1 MSRYISRSVIALVI
15 TMLSFSRTTG
25 RASHIGGG
33 DQNPSL
39 ETDASSI
46 AKWQDAKIGLTV
58 HWGPVALRGTE
69 IGWSRS
75 EREAGRGTELVGWS
89 FSEQV
94 PEPDYDSLYKEFNP
108 VLFNAQEWAQLLR
121 DSGFRYVTIVSKHH
135 DGFVMWDTKQTDYNI
150 MNSAFH
156 RDWLKEISDAC
167 RKQGIM
173 FGVYYSILDFY
184 QYDYAGGRQAGSTLN
199 RGGPG
204 FRLDREPDFERYVSY
219 MKAELKELIQD
230 YGIET
235 LVFDGNWDPCWTHER
250 GSDMYRYLRGLKD
263 TLLIS
268 NRVDAKQGDEEA
280 RALGYEKALW
290 VFYPKPWQPET
301 YAGDYLDREEYI
313 GGVAPYPFEAWIT
326 LGEQWAWRPNDRYKS
341 PEDCIRYLV
350 EAVGGG
356 GNFNLNVT
364 PMPDGRFEQR
374 QKDILLKIGAWLKAN
389 GESIYGTRGG
399 PFEPGLW
406 GAATWRGDKVYVHIL
421 SWPGETLRL
430 PPLDQAVKS
439 ARRLSGGDVQW
450 KQTAN
455 AVEIS
460 LPESQRD
467 PLDTII
473 ELTVGR

>member
-1 MSRYISRSVIALVI
+1 MSRYTSRSVIALI
-15 TMLSFSRTTG
+15 IIALSFSSTTA

-39 ETDASSI
+39 ETDARAI

-75 EREAGRGTELVGWS
+75 EPVALRGTELIGWS
-89 FSEQV
+89 SSEQV
-94 PEPDYDSLYKEFNP
+94 PAPDYDSLYKEFNP
-108 VLFNAQEWAQLLR
+108 VLFNAHEWAQLLK
-121 DSGFRYVTIVSKHH
+121 DSGFRYVTFVSKHH

-156 RDWLKEISDAC
+156 RDWLKDISDAC

-184 QYDYAGGRQAGSTLN
+184 QYDYAGGTEAGSTLN

-204 FRLDREPDFERYVSY
+204 FKLDRKPDFERYVSY
-219 MKAELKELIQD
+219 MKAELKELIQN
-230 YGIET
+230 YGIEN
-235 LVFDGNWDPCWTHER
+235 LLFDGNWDPCWTHDR
-250 GSDMYRYLRGLKD
+250 GSDLYRYLRGLKN

-268 NRVDAKQGDEEA
+268 NRVDAKEGDEEA
-280 RALGYEKALW
+280 EAMGYEKALW
-290 VFYPKPWQPET
+290 VFYSKPWKEET
-301 YAGDYLDREEYI
+301 YAGDYLEREEYI
-313 GGVAPYPFEAWIT
+313 GGPAPYPWEAWIT
-326 LGEQWAWRPNDRYKS
+326 LGEQWAWRPNDKYKS

-350 EAVGGG
+350 ETVGGG

-374 QKDILLKIGAWLKAN
+374 QKNTLLKIGAWLKAN
-389 GESIYGTRGG
+389 GESIYGTRAG

-406 GAATWRGDKVYVHIL
+406 GASSRRGNKVYVHVL

-430 PPLDQAVKS
+430 PPLDHAVKS
-439 ARRLSGGDVQW
+439 AWRLNGGEVQW
-450 KQTAN
+450 KQAAN
-455 AVEIS
+455 GVEIS
-460 LPESQRD
+460 VPDSQRD

-473 ELTVGR
+473 ELTLGQ